1 MFTHQYP
8 LFPTVRNLFLSFS
21 LLVPLILV
29 QGQGWCDA
37 EEELNSR
44 IERGVRYLDTEQYN
58 LALAEFQAIQNEFA
72 TSESISGLAQCY
84 IGIVYQELNSLS
96 EAVAAYETALSLD
109 CQPDVHGTAHLHLGI
124 VYKAQGEL
132 SLAESHLKQALA
144 LLAETSEIHIHLGD
158 VHVLQRRFDAAEKA
172 YREGIRLNPNH
183 TESYYGLGRVAE
195 MQNRLEQAVAYYD
208 ATLDRNRY
216 LSQAHYRRALIYRR
230 LGNSERAESAM
241 VQFRHLKTY
250 EDRMHQYREALY
262 GNPHLPLLYIKL
274 GELHETYDNLAEASR
289 IYETATQVHPS
300 YLPAY
305 LNLGEIFIQQ
315 RDLEKAIYVYQKATK
330 VVPNNP
336 QVWVKLGVIYI
347 NQRQFEQAI
356 LAFKQ
361 AIAVDNTAAEAY
373 NNLARLYAGLGKEM
387 QEAID
392 LAEHAVTLMPTAK
405 HYDTLAY
412 TYYRNTEYAK
422 ALTAINQALA
432 LAPDADQYNEL
443 LLKIQKAQ
451 VADKQTE
458 K

>member
-1 MFTHQYP
+1 MFIHQP
-8 LFPTVRNLFLSFS
+8 HLFPTLKSLFLYFA
-21 LLVPLILV
+21 LLVPLSLI

-37 EEELNSR
+37 EKELNSR
-44 IERGVRYLDTEQYN
+44 IERGVRYLDTEQYD
-58 LALAEFQAIQNEFA
+58 LALAEFQAIREEFT
-72 TSESISGLAQCY
+72 TSESVGSFAQCY

-96 EAVAAYETALSLD
+96 EAVTAYQHALSLD
-109 CQPDVHGTAHLHLGI
+109 GQPEVHGTAHLHLGI

-132 SLAESHLKQALA
+132 SLAESHLNQAL
-144 LLAETSEIHIHLGD
+144 LLLVETSEAYIHLGD
-158 VHVLQRRFDAAEKA
+158 VHALQRRFSAAEKA

-195 MQNRLEQAVAYYD
+195 MQNRLEQAVEYYD
-208 ATLDRNRY
+208 AALMRNRY
-216 LSQAHYRRALIYRR
+216 WSQAHYRRALTYRR
-230 LGNSERAESAM
+230 LGNSEQAEAAM
-241 VQFRHLKTY
+241 AQFRHLKTY

-262 GNPHLPLLYIKL
+262 GNPNLPLLYIKL
-274 GELHETYDNLAEASR
+274 GELHETYDNLAEASQ

-305 LNLGEIFIQQ
+305 LKLGKILIQQ
-315 RDLEKAIYVYQKATK
+315 RDLEKAIYIYQKATK
-330 VVPNNP
+330 IAPDNP
-336 QVWVKLGVIYI
+336 QVWVKLGVVYI
-347 NQRQFEQAI
+347 NQRQFEPAI

-387 QEAID
+387 QWAID

-412 TYYRNTEYAK
+412 TYYRNREYAK

-432 LAPDADQYNEL
+432 LAPDVDQYNKL
-443 LLKIQKAQ
+443 LLKIQDAQ
-451 VADKQTE
+451 VASE
-458 K
+458 RGER

>member
-1 MFTHQYP
+1 MFTHRCR
-8 LFPTVRNLFLSFS
+8 LFPTVRSLFLSFALLTS
-21 LLVPLILV
+21 LSLI

-37 EEELNSR
+37 EDELNSR
-44 IERGVRYLDTEQYN
+44 IERSVRYLDTEQYD
-58 LALAEFQAIQNEFA
+58 LALAEFQAIRNKFA
-72 TSESISGLAQCY
+72 TSESISSLAQCY

-96 EAVAAYETALSLD
+96 KAVTAYQAALSLD
-109 CQPDVHGTAHLHLGI
+109 GQPEIHGTAHLHLGI

-132 SLAESHLKQALA
+132 SLAESHLKQALV
-144 LLAETSEIHIHLGD
+144 LMAETSEAHIHLGD
-158 VHVLQRRFDAAEKA
+158 VHALQRRFSAAEKA

-183 TESYYGLGRVAE
+183 AEPYYGLGRVAE
-195 MQNRLEQAVAYYD
+195 MQNRLEQAVRYYD
-208 ATLDRNRY
+208 AALVRNRY

-230 LGNSERAESAM
+230 LRNSEQSEAAM

-262 GNPHLPLLYIKL
+262 GNPHLPVLYIKL
-274 GELHETYDNLAEASR
+274 GELHEAYDNLTEASR

-300 YLPAY
+300 YLPGY
-305 LNLGEIFIQQ
+305 LNLGEMFIQQ
-315 RDLEKAIYVYQKATK
+315 RNLEKAINVYRKATK
-330 VVPNNP
+330 VAPDNP

-347 NQRQFEQAI
+347 NQRQFEPAI

-361 AIAVDNTAAEAY
+361 AIAVDNTSSEAY

-387 QEAID
+387 QQAID

-412 TYYRNTEYAK
+412 TYYRNAKYTK
-422 ALTAINQALA
+422 ALVAINQALV

-443 LLKIQKAQ
+443 LLKIQKARI
-451 VADKQTE
+451 ADKYE